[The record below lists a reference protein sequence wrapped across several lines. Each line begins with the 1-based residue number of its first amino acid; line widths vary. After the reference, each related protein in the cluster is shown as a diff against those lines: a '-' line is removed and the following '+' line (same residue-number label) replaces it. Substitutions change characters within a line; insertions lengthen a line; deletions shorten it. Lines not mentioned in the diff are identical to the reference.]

1 MTKKKEGE
9 YYAKLNA
16 NYEPF
21 VWMVSETAC
30 SLLTNKGNAG
40 LRVHHHV
47 NETLKPAKGKWQCPL
62 INFLLFIFGSE

>member
-1 MTKKKEGE
+1 
-9 YYAKLNA
+9 
-16 NYEPF
+16 
-21 VWMVSETAC
+21 MVSETAC

-62 INFLLFIFGSE
+62 IFYYLFLVLNKQIVEWNWGNFEAKVIHNRL